1 MVDVGS
7 PLNRAL
13 FGSPGTVPALAD
25 DVSLGQAS
33 GEIADGTVVR
43 FAVQLDERWSLTVDG
58 AEVDLRPSD
67 GWASWAE
74 VVDGDGLTIGPV
86 RIRLHG
92 IDAPELGQRCAER
105 GGGTW
110 QCDEAAAARLDDLI
124 GGSAVSCEPLDRD
137 AYGRI
142 IARCTANGA
151 DLAAV
156 LASEGRVW
164 AFHRYSEDYAEA
176 EEAARADGLGI
187 WQASTEP
194 AWDYRADR
202 WERAAE
208 QAPDGCPIKG
218 NVSSKDELIYHT
230 PWSP

>member
-1 MVDVGS
+1 MRWSALLVLALLAPGAGS
-7 PLNRAL
+7 A
-13 FGSPGTVPALAD
+13 AD
-25 DVSLGQAS
+25 TITGQA
-33 GEIADGTVVR
+33 G
-43 FAVQLDERWSLTVDG
+43 
-58 AEVDLRPSD
+58 
-67 GWASWAE
+67 

-92 IDAPELGQRCAER
+92 IDAPELGQRRAER

-110 QCDEAAAARLDDLI
+110 HCDEASANRLHDLI
-124 GGSAVSCEPLDRD
+124 GGSKVICEPLDLD

-156 LASEGRVW
+156 LASEGLVW
-164 AFHRYSEDYAEA
+164 AFRRYSEDYAEGEETAQA
-176 EEAARADGLGI
+176 EGLGI
-187 WQASTEP
+187 WREPTEP
-194 AWDYRADR
+194 PWDYRADR

-218 NVSSKDELIYHT
+218 NVSSEDELIYHT
-230 PWSP
+230 PWSPWYGRTKIRVQGRTLVLR

>member
-1 MVDVGS
+1 M
-7 PLNRAL
+7 
-13 FGSPGTVPALAD
+13 
-25 DVSLGQAS
+25 
-33 GEIADGTVVR
+33 
-43 FAVQLDERWSLTVDG
+43 RWSALLVLALLAPG
-58 AEVDLRPSD
+58 AMSAADMIT
-67 GWASWAE
+67 GQAE

>member
-1 MVDVGS
+1 MRWLALLVLALLAPGVGS
-7 PLNRAL
+7 A
-13 FGSPGTVPALAD
+13 AD
-25 DVSLGQAS
+25 MITG
-33 GEIADGTVVR
+33 R
-43 FAVQLDERWSLTVDG
+43 
-58 AEVDLRPSD
+58 
-67 GWASWAE
+67 AE

-110 QCDEAAAARLDDLI
+110 QCDEAAANRLDDLI
-124 GGSAVSCEPLDRD
+124 GGSEVSCEPLDRD

-176 EEAARADGLGI
+176 EEAARAEGLGI

-194 AWDYRADR
+194 PWDYRADR

-208 QAPDGCPIKG
+208 QAPDSCPIKG
-218 NVSSKDELIYHT
+218 NVSADGELIYHT
-230 PWSP
+230 PWSPWYGRTKISEAKGERWFCDEAQALEAGWRPARFR